1 MTSGSFPG
9 SPHNFT
15 ALTTM
20 KISLSWLRDYLR
32 TDKPASEIACILT
45 DAGLEVGAIEST
57 GVTISKVVAAQILES
72 VQHPNADRLSVCK
85 VDDGSGTPRQIV
97 CGAKN
102 YKVGDTVPLALPGA
116 VMPGDFKIKVGKL
129 RGVESEGMM
138 CSSKEL
144 GLGEGADG
152 LLILPP
158 GTAIGTPLSELF
170 PAEEVFE
177 IEITP
182 NRPDWLGH
190 LGVAREAA
198 AFGCG
203 ELVASG
209 PVLPATEEDASVAAI
224 AATDAASFYSIRRI
238 DGVKVG
244 PSPEWLRKRL
254 ESVGLRSI
262 NNIVDVTNF
271 VMFETGQPLHAFD
284 AARIK
289 GALTVRFA
297 KEGEAFTALD
307 GKKLKLSSN
316 DPVIADEKG
325 AQAIAGIIGGA
336 ASGVSESTTSVLLES
351 AVFMPGVIRRAGRA
365 LGISTDSSYRFERGV
380 NAEGALA
387 SSARAAALIVEIA
400 GGTPSKELAVAGS
413 LTPARTVPLRGD
425 RVRSLLGIAIEDAA
439 IAALLAKLGLRKA
452 EKGFEIPSWRNDL
465 TREVD
470 LIEEVARLHG
480 IGSIG
485 ATCSGI
491 PAPSSGADRE
501 YDFARGLRRRLSG
514 GGFHEAR
521 SGTLTGSRDQAAYVP
536 AGSGG
541 VVSVR
546 NPMGEEHSTLRASL
560 IPGLLDAVSRNLR
573 HGADAI
579 RLFEIG
585 KVYRKGQ
592 PEESTRLGLVITGRV
607 SPSDWR
613 GEPGRTVDLF
623 DLKGVIARLGGVSGE
638 ISFRAATHPS
648 LPLALEIVIAGKPA
662 GILGVLSPAAT
673 RDVTVGGHQ
682 GQIVVAELDLNVLRA
697 ALGEGFGDAK
707 SFGEIPKFP
716 AARRDL
722 ALLLDIE
729 TPYALIEQTVL
740 GSGEELLGGIAPF
753 DIFSDPKGEKVPVG
767 KKSLAVALTFQTA
780 GRTLTTEEVN
790 DAVARIVTRLRE
802 SAGAEIRG

>member
-1 MTSGSFPG
+1 
-9 SPHNFT
+9 
-15 ALTTM
+15 M

-32 TDKPASEIACILT
+32 TDKPASEIARILT

-57 GVTISKVVAAQILES
+57 GVAIPKVVAAQILES

-102 YKVGDTVPLALPGA
+102 YKVGDKVPLAQPGA

-152 LLILPP
+152 LLILSPE
-158 GTAIGTPLSELF
+158 TTIGTPLSELF

-198 AFGCG
+198 AFDCG
-203 ELVASG
+203 EFITSA
-209 PVLPATEEDASVAAI
+209 PALPSTKQDASVATINAPE
-224 AATDAASFYSIRRI
+224 AASFYSIRRI

-271 VMFETGQPLHAFD
+271 VMFETAQPLHAFD
-284 AARIK
+284 AAKIE

-297 KEGEAFTALD
+297 NEGEAFTALD
-307 GKKLKLSSN
+307 GKEHKLSSH
-316 DPVIADEKG
+316 DPVIADAKG
-325 AQAIAGIIGGA
+325 PQAVAGITGGA
-336 ASGVSESTTSVLLES
+336 ASGVSETTTSILLES
-351 AVFMPGVIRRAGRA
+351 AVFTSTVIRRASRS

-380 NAEGALA
+380 DAQGALA
-387 SSARAAALIVEIA
+387 ASARAAALIVEIA
-400 GGTPSKELAVAGS
+400 GGTPAAELIVAGS
-413 LTPARTVPLRGD
+413 LPALRTVPLRGD
-425 RVRSLLGIAIEDAA
+425 RVRSLLGITIDDTA
-439 IAALLAKLGLRKA
+439 IAALLAKLGIKQVAGAL
-452 EKGFEIPSWRNDL
+452 EIPSWRNDL

-480 IGSIG
+480 IDSIV

-491 PAPSSGADRE
+491 PAPSSEADQA

-514 GGFHEAR
+514 SGFHEAR
-521 SGTLTGSRDQAAYVP
+521 SGTLTGSRDQASYAT
-536 AGSGG
+536 GG
-541 VVSVR
+541 IVAVR

-560 IPGLLDAVSRNLR
+560 IPGLLEAVSRNLR
-573 HGADAI
+573 HGAEAI

-585 KVYRKGQ
+585 KVYRQEQ
-592 PEESTRLGLVITGRV
+592 PEESTRLGLVITGRTELEN
-607 SPSDWR
+607 WR
-613 GEPGRTVDLF
+613 GEPERSVDLF
-623 DLKGVIARLGGVSGE
+623 DLKGVIARLGNPLDP
-638 ISFRAATHPS
+638 ISFRPATHAS
-648 LPLALEIVIAGKPA
+648 LPLALEILIGGKPV

-673 RDVTVGGHQ
+673 REVMVGGHQ
-682 GQIVVAELDLNVLRA
+682 GQIVVAELDLA
-697 ALGEGFGDAK
+697 ALQASSGTGFSKDPK
-707 SFGEIPKFP
+707 SFGAIPKFP
-716 AARRDL
+716 AVRRDL
-722 ALLLDIE
+722 ALLLDAA
-729 TPYALIEQTVL
+729 TPYSLIEQTAL
-740 GSGEELLGGIAPF
+740 GAKEELLSGITPF
-753 DIFSDPKGEKVPVG
+753 DIFSDPEGVKVPLG
-767 KKSLAVALTFQTA
+767 KKSLAVALTFQHTD
-780 GRTLTTEEVN
+780 RTLTTEEVN
-790 DAVARIVTRLRE
+790 EAVTRIVARLRE
-802 SAGAEIRG
+802 TAGAEIRG

>member
-1 MTSGSFPG
+1 
-9 SPHNFT
+9 
-15 ALTTM
+15 M

-32 TDKPASEIACILT
+32 TDKKASEIAQILT

-57 GVTISKVVAAQILES
+57 GVAISKVVAAQILES

-102 YKVGDTVPLALPGA
+102 YKVGDKVPLAQPGA

-158 GTAIGTPLSELF
+158 ETKIGTPLAELF
-170 PAEEVFE
+170 PAEEIFE

-203 ELVASG
+203 EIIGKA
-209 PVLPATEEDASVAAI
+209 PELPATKNDVSIAAI
-224 AATDAASFYSIRRI
+224 AAPTATSFYSIRRI

-271 VMFETGQPLHAFD
+271 VMFETAQPLHAFD
-284 AARIK
+284 AGK
-289 GALTVRFA
+289 VEGALTVRFA
-297 KEGEAFTALD
+297 HAGEAFTALD
-307 GKKLKLSSN
+307 GKEYKLTAHDL
-316 DPVIADEKG
+316 VIADAKG
-325 AQAIAGIIGGA
+325 AQAVAGITGGA
-336 ASGVSESTTSVLLES
+336 ASGVSETTSSILLES
-351 AVFMPGVIRRAGRA
+351 AVFEPTLIRRSSRS

-380 NAEGALA
+380 DAQGALTA
-387 SSARAAALIVEIA
+387 SARAVALIAELA
-400 GGTPSKELAVAGS
+400 GGTPSAELVIAGS
-413 LTPARTVPLRGD
+413 LPATRAVPLRGD
-425 RVRSLLGIAIEDAA
+425 RVRSLLGIDLDDDS
-439 IAALLAKLGLRKA
+439 IAVLLAKLGLKKVEA
-452 EKGFEIPSWRNDL
+452 GFEIPTHRNDL

-480 IGSIG
+480 INSITSKCVG
-485 ATCSGI
+485 F
-491 PAPSSGADRE
+491 PSHSSDADKA
-501 YDFARGLRRRLSG
+501 YDFARSLRRRLSG
-514 GGFHEAR
+514 GGFHEGR
-521 SGTLTGSRDQAAYVP
+521 SGTLTGSRDQAAF
-536 AGSGG
+536 ATSGSGI
-541 VVSVR
+541 VVTVR

-560 IPGLLDAVSRNLR
+560 IPGLLEAVSRNLR
-573 HGADAI
+573 HGADSI

-585 KVYRKGQ
+585 KVYQQEQ
-592 PEESTRLGLVITGRV
+592 PEELMRLGLVMTG
-607 SPSDWR
+607 PTAPENWR
-613 GEPGRTVDLF
+613 GKEAGGGERSLDLY
-623 DLKGVIARLGGVSGE
+623 DLKGFITLLGNPLEPITFS
-638 ISFRAATHPS
+638 STTHAS
-648 LPLALEIVIAGKPA
+648 LPLALEILISGKPA

-673 RDVTVGGHQ
+673 RELMVGGHQ
-682 GQIVVAELDLNVLRA
+682 GQIVVAELNMA
-697 ALGEGFGDAK
+697 ALQAANGIGFAK
-707 SFGEIPKFP
+707 DIKRFSAIPKFP

-722 ALLLDIE
+722 ALLIE
-729 TPYALIEQTVL
+729 AATSYAAVESAVL
-740 GSGEELLGGIAPF
+740 GAKEELFSSVIPF
-753 DIFSDPKGEKVPVG
+753 DVFIDPEGVKVPLG
-767 KKSLAVALTFQTA
+767 KKSLAIALTFLHPE
-780 GRTLTTEEVN
+780 RTLTTEEVN
-790 DAVARIVTRLRE
+790 AAVARIVARLRE
-802 SAGAEIRG
+802 AAGAEVRS

>member
-1 MTSGSFPG
+1 
-9 SPHNFT
+9 
-15 ALTTM
+15 M

-32 TDKPASEIACILT
+32 TDKPASEIARILT

-57 GVTISKVVAAQILES
+57 GVAIPKVVAAQILES

-102 YKVGDTVPLALPGA
+102 YKVGDKVPLAQPGA

-152 LLILPP
+152 LLILAPE
-158 GTAIGTPLSELF
+158 TTIGTPLSELF

-198 AFGCG
+198 AFDCG
-203 ELVASG
+203 ELIAAAPAL
-209 PVLPATEEDASVAAI
+209 PVTKEDAAAAAI
-224 AATDAASFYSIRRI
+224 AAPEAASFYSIRRI

-244 PSPEWLRKRL
+244 PSPEWLKKRL

-271 VMFETGQPLHAFD
+271 VMFETAQPLHAFD
-284 AARIK
+284 AAKIE

-297 KEGEAFTALD
+297 NEGEAFTALD
-307 GKKLKLSSN
+307 GKEHKLSAT
-316 DPVIADEKG
+316 DPVIADTKG
-325 AQAIAGIIGGA
+325 AQAVAGITGGA
-336 ASGVSESTTSVLLES
+336 ASGVSETTTSILLEG
-351 AVFMPGVIRRAGRA
+351 AVFTPTVIRRASRA

-380 NAEGALA
+380 DALGALA
-387 SSARAAALIVEIA
+387 ASARAAALIVEVA
-400 GGTPSKELAVAGS
+400 GGTPSPELIVAGS
-413 LTPARTVPLRGD
+413 LPVARVVSLRGE
-425 RVRSLLGIAIEDAA
+425 RVRSLLGITTDDTV
-439 IAALLAKLGLRKA
+439 IASLLAKLGLKKVEA
-452 EKGFEIPSWRNDL
+452 GFEIPSWRNDL

-480 IGSIG
+480 INSIT

-491 PAPSSGADRE
+491 PSASSEADRA

-521 SGTLTGSRDQAAYVP
+521 SGTLTGSRDQASYASG
-536 AGSGG
+536 GSGS
-541 VVSVR
+541 VVTVR

-560 IPGLLDAVSRNLR
+560 IPGLLQAVSRNLR
-573 HGADAI
+573 HGAEAI

-585 KVYRKGQ
+585 KVYSQEQ
-592 PEESTRLGLVITGRV
+592 PEESTRLGLVITGRTT
-607 SPSDWR
+607 PADWR
-613 GEPGRTVDLF
+613 GEPERSVDLF
-623 DLKGVIARLGGVSGE
+623 DLKGMIARLGNPLDPITFHST
-638 ISFRAATHPS
+638 THAS
-648 LPLALEIVIAGKPA
+648 LPLALEILIGSKPA
-662 GILGVLSPAAT
+662 GILAVLSPAAT
-673 RDVTVGGHQ
+673 REVMVGGHQ
-682 GQIVVAELDLNVLRA
+682 GQIVVAELDLA
-697 ALGEGFGDAK
+697 ALQVSVGTGFSMDPK
-707 SFGEIPKFP
+707 RFGAIPKFP

-722 ALLLDIE
+722 ALLLDAA
-729 TPYALIEQTVL
+729 TPYSLIEQTAL
-740 GSGEELLGGIAPF
+740 AAKEELLIGITPF
-753 DIFSDPKGEKVPVG
+753 DIFSDPEGFKVPLG
-767 KKSLAVALTFQTA
+767 KKSLAVALTFQHA
-780 GRTLTTEEVN
+780 DRTLTTEEVN
-790 DAVARIVTRLRE
+790 EAVTRIVARLRE

>member
-1 MTSGSFPG
+1 
-9 SPHNFT
+9 
-15 ALTTM
+15 M

-32 TDKPASEIACILT
+32 TDKTASEIAQILT

-57 GVTISKVVAAQILES
+57 GVSVPKVVVAQILES

-102 YKVGDTVPLALPGA
+102 YKVGDKVPLAQPGA

-144 GLGEGADG
+144 GLGEGTDS

-158 GTAIGTPLSELF
+158 EISIGTPLSELF

-203 ELVASG
+203 ELMAKP
-209 PVLPATEEDASVAAI
+209 PVLTTTKEDISVAAI
-224 AATDAASFYSIRRI
+224 AAPEAASFYSIRRI
-238 DGVKVG
+238 DGVKIG

-271 VMFETGQPLHAFD
+271 VMFETAQPLHAFD
-284 AARIK
+284 AAKID
-289 GALTVRFA
+289 GSLTVRFA
-297 KEGEAFTALD
+297 KEGETITALD
-307 GKKLKLSSN
+307 GNEHNLSAN
-316 DPVIADEKG
+316 DPVIADAKG
-325 AQAIAGIIGGA
+325 VQAVAGITGGA
-336 ASGVSESTTSVLLES
+336 ASGVSETTTSILLES
-351 AVFMPGVIRRAGRA
+351 AVFEPTVIRRSSRS

-380 NAEGALA
+380 DAQGALVA
-387 SSARAAALIVEIA
+387 SVRAVALIVEIA
-400 GGTPSKELAVAGS
+400 GGTPSAEMIIAGAFPV
-413 LTPARTVPLRGD
+413 TRVVTLRGD
-425 RVRSLLGIAIEDAA
+425 RVRALLGIDLEDAG
-439 IAALLAKLGLRKA
+439 IATLLTKLGLKQVEA
-452 EKGFEIPSWRNDL
+452 GFEIPSWRNDL
-465 TREVD
+465 IREVD

-480 IGSIG
+480 IGNITSRFQG
-485 ATCSGI
+485 VPS
-491 PAPSSGADRE
+491 PSSEADRA

-521 SGTLTGSRDQAAYVP
+521 SGTLTGSRNQASYAIG
-536 AGSGG
+536 GSGA
-541 VVSVR
+541 VVVVR

-585 KVYRKGQ
+585 KVYQREQ
-592 PEESTRLGLVITGRV
+592 PEESVRLGLVMTGRTI
-607 SPSDWR
+607 PENWR
-613 GEPGRTVDLF
+613 GKVEGGERPLDLF
-623 DLKGVIARLGGVSGE
+623 DLKGVIARLGNLLQP
-638 ISFRAATHPS
+638 ITFRSTNHAS
-648 LPLALEIVIAGKPA
+648 LPLALEILIAGQPA

-673 RDVTVGGHQ
+673 REVMIGGHQ
-682 GQIVVAELDLNVLRA
+682 GQIVVAELDMA
-697 ALGEGFGDAK
+697 ALQASSGMGFAK
-707 SFGEIPKFP
+707 DPKRFGAIPKFP
-716 AARRDL
+716 TVRRDL
-722 ALLLDIE
+722 ALLMDTAI
-729 TPYALIEQTVL
+729 PYAAVESAVL
-740 GSGEELLGGIAPF
+740 GAEEEIFSSITPF
-753 DIFSDPKGEKVPVG
+753 DVFSDPEGVKVPNG
-767 KKSLAVALTFQTA
+767 KKSLAIALTFQHPD
-780 GRTLTTEEVN
+780 RTLTTEEVN
-790 DAVARIVTRLRE
+790 EAVARIVARLRE